1 MTKKITSM
9 YGHLWLDDG
18 TEIDLEGNTLDE
30 VQVDPMMITSYG
42 EHEIGDDA
50 NISVNYDDGSN
61 EIVTGLANVHRLF
74 GAKVQDDQPREI
86 VINDI
91 RLPMPKDAV
100 AYKYA
105 DPNTDATWLYDL
117 EYAEHL
123 SKIDPS
129 LVAWPEPPDEFTRD
143 QIIGIMS
150 RLKSADAELVV
161 ESMHEGIH
169 QGLDG
174 WTEDQR
180 KTIYAYIADCCMY
193 AGMASAVNSPAWS
206 TPEKPIK

>member
-1 MTKKITSM
+1 MTRQITSM
-9 YGHLWLDDG
+9 YGCLWLEDG
-18 TEIDLEGNTLDE
+18 TEVDLDGCTLDE
-30 VQVDPMMITSYG
+30 ITIDPMMITSYG

-50 NISVNYDDGSN
+50 NISVTYDDGSK
-61 EIVTGLANVHRLF
+61 EIVTGLANVRKLF
-74 GAKVQDDQPREI
+74 SEETEADKSHDV
-86 VINDI
+86 VINGA
-91 RLPMPKDAV
+91 RLPMPRDAV

-143 QIIGIMS
+143 EIVGIMG
-150 RLKSADAELVV
+150 RLKDADPLLVV

-180 KTIYAYIADCCMY
+180 KTIYAYIADCCLY
-193 AGMASAVNSPAWS
+193 AESSD
-206 TPEKPIK
+206 